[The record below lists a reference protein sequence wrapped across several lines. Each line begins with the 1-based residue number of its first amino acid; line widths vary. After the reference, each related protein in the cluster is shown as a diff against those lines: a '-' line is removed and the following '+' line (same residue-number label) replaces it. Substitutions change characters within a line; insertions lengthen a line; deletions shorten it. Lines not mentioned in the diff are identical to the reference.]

1 MTHWDPSSKLGPQVG
16 LFQQAE
22 KNICGESPL
31 VGLEVAIN
39 LENDP
44 RRKFQILQGNLVTAK
59 Q

>member
-1 MTHWDPSSKLGPQVG
+1 MLCWIIFGYAPNQTMTHWDPSSKLGPQVG

-44 RRKFQILQGNLVTAK
+44 R
-59 Q
+59 